1 MSLLEFFRPQ
11 KKKRLQVWR
20 KSAYKSSWLNAAAKM
35 TLRLRTYLSL
45 KKTF

>member
-1 MSLLEFFRPQ
+1 MSLLELFPPAE
-11 KKKRLQVWR
+11 KNRLQVWR

-35 TLRLRTYLSL
+35 ILRLRIYLSL